1 MVSLR
6 SLSATNT
13 WLRSVVASPIRSPFP
28 RTPSAT
34 AVSTAFSF
42 IGSIIL
48 SRSTTFSKTVL
59 TSVLTFFACSTAP
72 AARRLGLGSCGYTSS
87 TNLAPKAVVALI
99 CACTLA
105 GMYRISSGSISSL
118 KLALSLLSPIW
129 LTRPTWTPRSMTLA
143 LVSKT
148 SPARSDARVTGT
160 YDLNVPAKAVVVTNR
175 NTATATNRISVH
187 HAVGMRCVPDLRFMP
202 LARQVEVA
210 GLAVDRERDHHD
222 LHRRD
227 HHRGTH
233 RAAHGLTNSG
243 RAAPRVVP
251 VVGVHQHDH
260 DRDRH
265 HLEER
270 PDDVAGAEERV
281 EVMVVD
287 TGALAVDGGGAGAG
301 GHKRHHDCN
310 AVQRDDH
317 DDPGDNPGGRQIAD
331 TADTDHLERINL
343 LVDPHRTHLS
353 GSTGTNG
360 RRQGDGGGSGHNEPD
375 IEVRRREPGEGF
387 DTDGRQLVVA
397 LHRHQGAGG
406 HRQEADDHD
415 GPADHRERCGT
426 QPHCR
431 DQPQQLGPVVDD
443 GIGNRT
449 ERRGIEPHLR
459 SDPIPLAHH
468 GV

>member
-6 SLSATNT
+6 SLSTTNT

-42 IGSIIL
+42 IGSITL

-129 LTRPTWTPRSMTLA
+129 LTRPTSTPRSITLA
-143 LVSKT
+143 LVSNT

-175 NTATATNRISVH
+175 NTATATNRITVH
-187 HAVGMRCVPDLRFMP
+187 HEVGMRCAPDLRFMP
-202 LARQVEVA
+202 LARQMEVA
-210 GLAVDRERDHHD
+210 GLAVDGERDHHD

-227 HHRGTH
+227 HHRGAH
-233 RAAHGLTNSG
+233 GPAHGLTNSG
-243 RAAPRVVP
+243 RPAARGEP
-251 VVGVHQHDH
+251 VVGVHQHDD

-265 HLEER
+265 HLEEG
-270 PDDVAGAEERV
+270 PDDV
-281 EVMVVD
+281 
-287 TGALAVDGGGAGAG
+287 
-301 GHKRHHDCN
+301 
-310 AVQRDDH
+310 
-317 DDPGDNPGGRQIAD
+317 
-331 TADTDHLERINL
+331 
-343 LVDPHRTHLS
+343 
-353 GSTGTNG
+353 
-360 RRQGDGGGSGHNEPD
+360 
-375 IEVRRREPGEGF
+375 
-387 DTDGRQLVVA
+387 
-397 LHRHQGAGG
+397 
-406 HRQEADDHD
+406 
-415 GPADHRERCGT
+415 
-426 QPHCR
+426 
-431 DQPQQLGPVVDD
+431 
-443 GIGNRT
+443 
-449 ERRGIEPHLR
+449 
-459 SDPIPLAHH
+459 
-468 GV
+468 